1 MDRFEAMQTFVRV
14 VEAGSFAAVAQQLQV
29 ARSVVTRQVAA
40 LEARLQVKLLTRSTR
55 SLSLTA
61 AGAAYL
67 EQCRTILGLVDAAES
82 GLAEPEA
89 LGGRIRLG
97 LPLAY
102 GLGELMPALMDF
114 AGRHPDVQLELHY
127 SDQRANLVEAGLDLT
142 IRITGKLQDSDIVR
156 RLGRCRILTV
166 AAPDYLA
173 RRGTPRR
180 PQDLVRHDCL
190 VYSLGPRR
198 QRWDFQRAGQAV
210 SVDVNARL
218 VADNGTAL
226 VQAAARGLGVAI
238 QPDFIVQPFLD
249 SGQVVEILR
258 GFEPPPLGI
267 FAVLPSNRYIPR
279 RVSALMDHLQ
289 AGMRREPAAAR

>member
-1 MDRFEAMQTFVRV
+1 MQTFVRV
-14 VEAGSFAAVAQQLQV
+14 VEAGSFAAVAEQMQV

-40 LEARLQVKLLTRSTR
+40 LEQRLKVKLLTRSTR

-97 LPLAY
+97 LPLSF
-102 GLGELMPALMDF
+102 GLGELMPSIMGF
-114 AGRHPDVQLELHY
+114 AGQHPDVHLELHY
-127 SDQRANLVEAGLDLT
+127 SDQRANLIEEGLDLS
-142 IRITGKLQDSDIVR
+142 IRITGELLASDIVR
-156 RLGRCRILTV
+156 RLGRCRILAV
-166 AAPDYLA
+166 ASPAYLA
-173 RRGTPRR
+173 ARGTPRR
-180 PQDLVRHDCL
+180 PEDLARHECL
-190 VYSLGPRR
+190 IYSLGPSRY
-198 QRWDFQRAGQAV
+198 RWHFQRGGQPLAITV
-210 SVDVNARL
+210 RARM

-226 VQAAARGLGVAI
+226 VQAAAQGLGVAL

-249 SGQVVEILR
+249 SGQVVEILK
-258 GFEPPPLGI
+258 GFERTPLGI

-289 AGMRREPAAAR
+289 AGLARGGRD

>member
-1 MDRFEAMQTFVRV
+1 MQTFVRV
-14 VEAGSFAAVAQQLQV
+14 VEAGSFAAVAQQMHV
-29 ARSVVTRQVAA
+29 ARSVVTRQVAG
-40 LEARLQVKLLTRSTR
+40 LEQRLKVKLLTRSTR

-61 AGAAYL
+61 AGTAYL

-97 LPLAY
+97 LPLAF
-102 GLGELMPALMDF
+102 GLGELMPALMGF
-114 AGRHPDVQLELHY
+114 ARQHPDVQLELHY

-142 IRITGKLQDSDIVR
+142 IRITGQLQDSDIVR

-166 AAPDYLA
+166 ASPAYLA
-173 RRGTPRR
+173 QRGMPRR
-180 PQDLVRHDCL
+180 PEDLARHDCL

-198 QRWDFQRAGQAV
+198 ERWDYQRAGQSV

-226 VQAAARGLGVAI
+226 VQAAAQGLGVAI

-249 SGQVVEILR
+249 SGQVVEILPR
-258 GFEPPPLGI
+258 FAPPALGVY
-267 FAVLPSNRYIPR
+267 ALLPSNRFIPR
-279 RVSALMDHLQ
+279 RVSALMNHLQ
-289 AGMRREPAAAR
+289 AGMRRDTGA